1 MNNNQNILEKLKN
14 LIEPESSILSELHN
28 KKNKNEEIVA
38 KAKASIT
45 SKNERITS
53 IKNDI
58 DTLADEKKLL
68 TDAFASL
75 KDTDLSLITSVLKLK
90 INIKDD
96 LDKLTNQ
103 LPLQITI
110 RENDISDLENGIAK
124 ENENLSNANTA
135 IAKLCKE
142 LEDALKN
149 QAELKSLLA
158 AATSS
163 QVEKTRDEVISILKK
178 VNFDDK
184 EAYKTA
190 KLILFPEDELV
201 PFFKD
206 YEFTSQK
213 INEETSDFDTS
224 SSDIVNFDE
233 PANSDDFVDLDSIVS
248 LLNKEPEDNT
258 ISPDLEKTEDK
269 VNNNQEE
276 ETSTHKE
283 EEKSSEEDDQDLI
296 SFEERLENETP
307 ISFEE
312 LRSLFEND
320 KEDVPAKDI
329 DTSTTLEDQE
339 PVSLD
344 EPVSSNVTKTTVSEA
359 PVPAENSKTLEE
371 KVAPIEAPVNF
382 SEETL
387 MALGK
392 AKSDIDLIK
401 PFDTSTFDSK
411 NILNTLKNE
420 DIDSNDISLVIYQ
433 NGLDNYLANLKTL
446 TDNGYKPSPME
457 LQKFGVSLSLI
468 DNAKL
473 QENLHILSNYKVSLK
488 NSNGKI
494 VFKVLCQEPETLRR
508 NLDLII
514 EARET
519 NLLNYNVNA
528 LSQNIPLILERINF
542 CKEYNIPYTEE
553 KNNILTYNSYIFSQ
567 KVLEELVEKE
577 IELTKLNKSLTNE
590 LESNISKE
598 ALEILEQN
606 TLENPKLESAKKFDD
621 YSKIVNKIEAL
632 SVSKENAYIIDN
644 LAFSTENTKRNLITL
659 VNHLDKINPKDIIL
673 AGLFYN
679 SHKTMEDFARVEKE
693 L

>member
-1 MNNNQNILEKLKN
+1 MNNNQNVLEKLKN

-58 DTLADEKKLL
+58 DTLATEKKLL

-110 RENDISDLENGIAK
+110 RENDIADLENGITK
-124 ENENLSNANTA
+124 ENENLSNANAA
-135 IAKLCKE
+135 ISKLCQE

-149 QAELKSLLA
+149 QAELRSLLA

-206 YEFTSQK
+206 YEFASQK
-213 INEETSDFDTS
+213 TNEETSDLDTS
-224 SSDIVNFDE
+224 SSDVVNFDE
-233 PANSDDFVDLDSIVS
+233 PANSDDFDDLDSIVS
-248 LLNKEPEDNT
+248 LLNKETEDNT
-258 ISPDLEKTEDK
+258 ISPGLEKTEDE
-269 VNNNQEE
+269 VNNDQESKKEE
-276 ETSTHKE
+276 ETSTSKE
-283 EEKSSEEDDQDLI
+283 EEKASEGENRDLI
-296 SFEERLENETP
+296 SFEEQLENETP

-329 DTSTTLEDQE
+329 DTSATLEDQE
-339 PVSLD
+339 PAT
-344 EPVSSNVTKTTVSEA
+344 TKK
-359 PVPAENSKTLEE
+359 PKILEE
-371 KVAPIEAPVNF
+371 QVAPIEDSVNF
-382 SEETL
+382 REETL
-387 MALGK
+387 LALGK
-392 AKSDIDLIK
+392 AKTDIDLIK
-401 PFDTSTFDSK
+401 PFDTSAFDCQK
-411 NILNTLKNE
+411 ILNTLKNE

-457 LQKFGVSLSLI
+457 LQKFGISLSLI

-473 QENLHILSNYKVSLK
+473 QENLHILNNYKVSLK

-494 VFKVLCQEPETLRR
+494 VFKVLCQEPEALRR

-519 NLLNYNVNA
+519 NLLNCNVNA

-577 IELTKLNKSLTNE
+577 IDLTKLNKSLTNE
-590 LESNISKE
+590 LEGNISKE

-659 VNHLDKINPKDIIL
+659 INHLDKINPKDIIL

>member
-1 MNNNQNILEKLKN
+1 MNNNQNVLEKLKN

-58 DTLADEKKLL
+58 DTLATEKKLL

-110 RENDISDLENGIAK
+110 RENDITDLENGITK
-124 ENENLSNANTA
+124 ENENLSNANAA
-135 IAKLCKE
+135 ISKLCQE

-149 QAELKSLLA
+149 QAELRSLLA

-206 YEFTSQK
+206 YEFASQK
-213 INEETSDFDTS
+213 TNEKTSDLDTS
-224 SSDIVNFDE
+224 SSDVVNFDE

-248 LLNKEPEDNT
+248 LLNKETEDNT
-258 ISPDLEKTEDK
+258 ISPGLEKTEDE
-269 VNNNQEE
+269 VNNDQESKKEE
-276 ETSTHKE
+276 ETSTSKE
-283 EEKSSEEDDQDLI
+283 EEKASEGENRDLI
-296 SFEERLENETP
+296 SFEEQLENETP

-329 DTSTTLEDQE
+329 DTSATLEDQE
-339 PVSLD
+339 PAT
-344 EPVSSNVTKTTVSEA
+344 TKK
-359 PVPAENSKTLEE
+359 PKILEDQ
-371 KVAPIEAPVNF
+371 VAPIEDSVNF
-382 SEETL
+382 REETL
-387 MALGK
+387 LALGK
-392 AKSDIDLIK
+392 AKTDIDLIK
-401 PFDTSTFDSK
+401 PFDTSAFDCQK
-411 NILNTLKNE
+411 ILNTLKNE

-473 QENLHILSNYKVSLK
+473 QENLHILNNYKVSLK

-577 IELTKLNKSLTNE
+577 IDLTKLNKSLTNE
-590 LESNISKE
+590 LENNISKE

-659 VNHLDKINPKDIIL
+659 INHLDKINPKDIIL

>member
-1 MNNNQNILEKLKN
+1 MNNNQNVLEKLKN

-58 DTLADEKKLL
+58 DTLATEKKLL

-110 RENDISDLENGIAK
+110 RENDITDLENGITK
-124 ENENLSNANTA
+124 ENENLSNANAA
-135 IAKLCKE
+135 ISKLCQE

-149 QAELKSLLA
+149 QAELRSLLA

-206 YEFTSQK
+206 YEFASQK
-213 INEETSDFDTS
+213 TNEETSDLDTS
-224 SSDIVNFDE
+224 SSDGVNFDE

-248 LLNKEPEDNT
+248 LLNKETEDNT
-258 ISPDLEKTEDK
+258 ISPGLEKTEDE
-269 VNNNQEE
+269 VNNDQESKKEE
-276 ETSTHKE
+276 ETSTSKE
-283 EEKSSEEDDQDLI
+283 EEKASEGENRDLI
-296 SFEERLENETP
+296 SFEEQLENETP

-329 DTSTTLEDQE
+329 DTSATLEDQE
-339 PVSLD
+339 PAT
-344 EPVSSNVTKTTVSEA
+344 TKK
-359 PVPAENSKTLEE
+359 PKILEE
-371 KVAPIEAPVNF
+371 QVAPIEDSVNF
-382 SEETL
+382 REETL
-387 MALGK
+387 LALGK
-392 AKSDIDLIK
+392 AKTDIDLIK
-401 PFDTSTFDSK
+401 PFDTSAFDCQK
-411 NILNTLKNE
+411 ILNTLKNE
-420 DIDSNDISLVIYQ
+420 DVDSNDISLVIYQ

-473 QENLHILSNYKVSLK
+473 QENLHILNNYKVSLK

-553 KNNILTYNSYIFSQ
+553 KNNILTYNRYIFSQ

-577 IELTKLNKSLTNE
+577 IDLTKLNKSLTSE
-590 LESNISKE
+590 LEGNISKE

-659 VNHLDKINPKDIIL
+659 INHLDKINPKDIIL

-679 SHKTMEDFARVEKE
+679 SHKTIEDFARVEKE

>member
-1 MNNNQNILEKLKN
+1 MNNNQNVLEKLKN

-38 KAKASIT
+38 KSKASIT

-58 DTLADEKKLL
+58 DTLATEKKLL

-110 RENDISDLENGIAK
+110 RENDIADLENGITK
-124 ENENLSNANTA
+124 ENENLSNANAA
-135 IAKLCKE
+135 ISKLCQE

-149 QAELKSLLA
+149 QAELRSLLA

-206 YEFTSQK
+206 YEFASQK
-213 INEETSDFDTS
+213 TNEKTSDLDTS
-224 SSDIVNFDE
+224 SSDVVNFDE

-248 LLNKEPEDNT
+248 LLNKETEDNT
-258 ISPDLEKTEDK
+258 ISPGLEKTEDE
-269 VNNNQEE
+269 VNNDQESKKEE
-276 ETSTHKE
+276 ETSTSKE
-283 EEKSSEEDDQDLI
+283 EEKASEGENRDLI
-296 SFEERLENETP
+296 SFEEQLENETP

-320 KEDVPAKDI
+320 KEDVPAKDV
-329 DTSTTLEDQE
+329 DTSATLEDQE
-339 PVSLD
+339 PAT
-344 EPVSSNVTKTTVSEA
+344 TKK
-359 PVPAENSKTLEE
+359 PKILEE
-371 KVAPIEAPVNF
+371 QVAPIEDSVNF
-382 SEETL
+382 REETL
-387 MALGK
+387 LALGK
-392 AKSDIDLIK
+392 AKTDIDLIK
-401 PFDTSTFDSK
+401 PFDTSAFDCQK
-411 NILNTLKNE
+411 ILNTLKNE

-473 QENLHILSNYKVSLK
+473 QENLHILNNYKVSLK

-494 VFKVLCQEPETLRR
+494 VFKVLCQEPEALRR

-528 LSQNIPLILERINF
+528 LSQNILLILERINF

-577 IELTKLNKSLTNE
+577 IDLTKLNKSLTNE
-590 LESNISKE
+590 LEGNISKE

-659 VNHLDKINPKDIIL
+659 INHLDKINPKDIIL

>member
-329 DTSTTLEDQE
+329 DTSATLEDQE
-339 PVSLD
+339 PAT
-344 EPVSSNVTKTTVSEA
+344 TK
-359 PVPAENSKTLEE
+359 KTKILEDQ
-371 KVAPIEAPVNF
+371 VAPIEDFVNF
-382 SEETL
+382 REETL

-392 AKSDIDLIK
+392 AKPDIDLIK

-468 DNAKL
+468 DKAKL

-542 CKEYNIPYTEE
+542 CKEYNIPYTEG

>member
-329 DTSTTLEDQE
+329 DTSATLEDQE
-339 PVSLD
+339 PAT
-344 EPVSSNVTKTTVSEA
+344 TK
-359 PVPAENSKTLEE
+359 KTKILEDQ
-371 KVAPIEAPVNF
+371 VAPIEDSVNF
-382 SEETL
+382 REETL

-392 AKSDIDLIK
+392 AKPDIDLIK

-468 DNAKL
+468 DKAKL

-542 CKEYNIPYTEE
+542 CKEYNIPYTEG

>member
-1 MNNNQNILEKLKN
+1 MNNNQNVLEKLKN

-38 KAKASIT
+38 KAKASIA

-58 DTLADEKKLL
+58 DTLATEKKLL

-110 RENDISDLENGIAK
+110 RENDIADLENGITK
-124 ENENLSNANTA
+124 ENENLSNANAA
-135 IAKLCKE
+135 ISKLCQE

-149 QAELKSLLA
+149 QAELRSLLA

-206 YEFTSQK
+206 YEFASQK
-213 INEETSDFDTS
+213 TNEETSDLDTS
-224 SSDIVNFDE
+224 SSDVVNFDE
-233 PANSDDFVDLDSIVS
+233 PASSDDFVDLDSIVS
-248 LLNKEPEDNT
+248 LLNKETEDNT
-258 ISPDLEKTEDK
+258 ISPDLEKTEDE
-269 VNNNQEE
+269 VNNDQESKKEE
-276 ETSTHKE
+276 ETSTSKE
-283 EEKSSEEDDQDLI
+283 EEKSSEEENRDLI

-329 DTSTTLEDQE
+329 DTSATLEDQE
-339 PVSLD
+339 PAT
-344 EPVSSNVTKTTVSEA
+344 TKK
-359 PVPAENSKTLEE
+359 PKILEDQ
-371 KVAPIEAPVNF
+371 VAPIEDSVNF
-382 SEETL
+382 REETL
-387 MALGK
+387 LALGK
-392 AKSDIDLIK
+392 VKTDIDLIK
-401 PFDTSTFDSK
+401 PFDTSAFDCQK
-411 NILNTLKNE
+411 ILNTLKNE

-433 NGLDNYLANLKTL
+433 NGPDNYLANLKTL

-473 QENLHILSNYKVSLK
+473 QENLHILNNYKVSLK

-577 IELTKLNKSLTNE
+577 VDLTKLNKSLTNE
-590 LESNISKE
+590 LEGNISKE

-659 VNHLDKINPKDIIL
+659 INHLDKINPKDIIL

>member
-1 MNNNQNILEKLKN
+1 MNNNQNVLEKLKN

-58 DTLADEKKLL
+58 DTLATEKKLL

-110 RENDISDLENGIAK
+110 RENDIADLENGITK
-124 ENENLSNANTA
+124 ENENLSNANAA
-135 IAKLCKE
+135 ISKLCQE

-149 QAELKSLLA
+149 QAELRSLLA

-206 YEFTSQK
+206 YEFASQK
-213 INEETSDFDTS
+213 TNEETSDLDTS
-224 SSDIVNFDE
+224 SSDVVNFDE

-248 LLNKEPEDNT
+248 LLNKETEDNT
-258 ISPDLEKTEDK
+258 ISPGLEKTEDE
-269 VNNNQEE
+269 VNNDQESKKEE
-276 ETSTHKE
+276 ETSTSKE
-283 EEKSSEEDDQDLI
+283 EEKASEGENRDLI
-296 SFEERLENETP
+296 SFEEQLENETP

-320 KEDVPAKDI
+320 KEDVPAKDV
-329 DTSTTLEDQE
+329 DTSATLEDQE
-339 PVSLD
+339 PAT
-344 EPVSSNVTKTTVSEA
+344 TKN
-359 PVPAENSKTLEE
+359 PKILEDQ
-371 KVAPIEAPVNF
+371 VAPIEDSVNF
-382 SEETL
+382 REETL
-387 MALGK
+387 LALGK
-392 AKSDIDLIK
+392 AKTDIDLIK
-401 PFDTSTFDSK
+401 PFDTSAFDCQK
-411 NILNTLKNE
+411 ILNTLKNE

-457 LQKFGVSLSLI
+457 LQKFGISLSLI

-473 QENLHILSNYKVSLK
+473 QENLHILNNYKVSLK

-494 VFKVLCQEPETLRR
+494 VFKVLCQEPEALRR

-519 NLLNYNVNA
+519 NLLNCNVNA

-577 IELTKLNKSLTNE
+577 IDLTKLNKSLTNE
-590 LESNISKE
+590 LEGNISKE

-659 VNHLDKINPKDIIL
+659 INHLDKINPKDIIL

>member
-1 MNNNQNILEKLKN
+1 MNNNQNVLEKLKN

-58 DTLADEKKLL
+58 DTLATEKKLL

-110 RENDISDLENGIAK
+110 RENDITDLENGITK
-124 ENENLSNANTA
+124 ENENLSNANAA
-135 IAKLCKE
+135 ISKLCQE

-149 QAELKSLLA
+149 QAELRSLLA

-206 YEFTSQK
+206 YEFASQK
-213 INEETSDFDTS
+213 TNEETSDLDTS
-224 SSDIVNFDE
+224 SSDVVNFDE

-248 LLNKEPEDNT
+248 LLNKETEDNT
-258 ISPDLEKTEDK
+258 ISPGLEKTEDE
-269 VNNNQEE
+269 VNNDQESKKEE
-276 ETSTHKE
+276 ETSTSKE
-283 EEKSSEEDDQDLI
+283 EEKASEGENRDLI
-296 SFEERLENETP
+296 SFEEQLENETP

-329 DTSTTLEDQE
+329 DTSATLEDQE
-339 PVSLD
+339 PAT
-344 EPVSSNVTKTTVSEA
+344 TKK
-359 PVPAENSKTLEE
+359 PKILEE
-371 KVAPIEAPVNF
+371 QVAPIEDSVNF
-382 SEETL
+382 REETL
-387 MALGK
+387 LALGK
-392 AKSDIDLIK
+392 AKTDIDLIK
-401 PFDTSTFDSK
+401 PFDTSAFDCQK
-411 NILNTLKNE
+411 ILNTLKNE
-420 DIDSNDISLVIYQ
+420 DVDSNDISLVIYQ

-473 QENLHILSNYKVSLK
+473 QENLHILNNYKVSLK

-553 KNNILTYNSYIFSQ
+553 KNNILTYNRYIFSQ

-577 IELTKLNKSLTNE
+577 IDLTKLNKSLTSE
-590 LESNISKE
+590 LEGNISKE

-659 VNHLDKINPKDIIL
+659 INHLDKINPKDIIL

-679 SHKTMEDFARVEKE
+679 SHKTIEDFARVEKE

>member
-1 MNNNQNILEKLKN
+1 MNNNQNVLEKLKN

-58 DTLADEKKLL
+58 DTLATEKKLL

-110 RENDISDLENGIAK
+110 RENDIADLENGITK
-124 ENENLSNANTA
+124 ENENLSNANAA
-135 IAKLCKE
+135 ISKLCQE

-149 QAELKSLLA
+149 QAELRSLLA

-206 YEFTSQK
+206 YEFASQK
-213 INEETSDFDTS
+213 TNEETSDLDTS
-224 SSDIVNFDE
+224 SIDVVNFDE
-233 PANSDDFVDLDSIVS
+233 SASSDDFVDLDSIVS
-248 LLNKEPEDNT
+248 LLNKETEDNT
-258 ISPDLEKTEDK
+258 VSPGLEKTEDE
-269 VNNNQEE
+269 VNNDQESKKEE
-276 ETSTHKE
+276 ETSTSKE
-283 EEKSSEEDDQDLI
+283 EEKASEEENRDLI

-320 KEDVPAKDI
+320 KEDVPAKDV
-329 DTSTTLEDQE
+329 DTSSTLEDQE
-339 PVSLD
+339 PAT
-344 EPVSSNVTKTTVSEA
+344 TKK
-359 PVPAENSKTLEE
+359 PKILEE
-371 KVAPIEAPVNF
+371 QVAPIEDSVNF
-382 SEETL
+382 REETL
-387 MALGK
+387 LALGK
-392 AKSDIDLIK
+392 AKTDIDLIK
-401 PFDTSTFDSK
+401 PFDTSAFDCQK
-411 NILNTLKNE
+411 ILNTLKNE

-473 QENLHILSNYKVSLK
+473 QENLHILNNYKVSLK

-494 VFKVLCQEPETLRR
+494 VFKVLCQEPEILRR

-577 IELTKLNKSLTNE
+577 IDLTKLNKSLTSE
-590 LESNISKE
+590 LEGNISKE

-659 VNHLDKINPKDIIL
+659 INHLDKINPKDIIL

>member
-1 MNNNQNILEKLKN
+1 MNNNQNVLEKLKN

-38 KAKASIT
+38 KAKASIA

-58 DTLADEKKLL
+58 DTLATEKKLL

-110 RENDISDLENGIAK
+110 RENDIADLENGITK
-124 ENENLSNANTA
+124 ENENLSNANAA
-135 IAKLCKE
+135 ISKLCQE

-149 QAELKSLLA
+149 QAELRSLLA

-206 YEFTSQK
+206 YEFASQK
-213 INEETSDFDTS
+213 TNEKTSDLDTS
-224 SSDIVNFDE
+224 SGDVVNFDE
-233 PANSDDFVDLDSIVS
+233 PASSDDFVDLDSIVS
-248 LLNKEPEDNT
+248 LLNKETEDNT
-258 ISPDLEKTEDK
+258 ISPGLEKTEDK
-269 VNNNQEE
+269 VNNGQESKKEE
-276 ETSTHKE
+276 ETSTSKE
-283 EEKSSEEDDQDLI
+283 EEKASEEKNRDLI

-329 DTSTTLEDQE
+329 DTSATLEDQE
-339 PVSLD
+339 PAT
-344 EPVSSNVTKTTVSEA
+344 TKK
-359 PVPAENSKTLEE
+359 PKILEDQ
-371 KVAPIEAPVNF
+371 VAPIEDSVNF
-382 SEETL
+382 REEIL
-387 MALGK
+387 LALGK
-392 AKSDIDLIK
+392 VKTDIDLIK
-401 PFDTSTFDSK
+401 PFDTSAFDCQK
-411 NILNTLKNE
+411 ILNILKNE

-473 QENLHILSNYKVSLK
+473 QENLLILNNYKVSLK

-577 IELTKLNKSLTNE
+577 IDLTKLNKSLTNE
-590 LESNISKE
+590 LEGNISKE

-659 VNHLDKINPKDIIL
+659 INHLDKINPKDIIL

-679 SHKTMEDFARVEKE
+679 SHKTMEDFTRVEKE